1 MRGVTP
7 SRDNGAEVFTI
18 PTAQSAL
25 DLISPNQWEGKP
37 APNRVW
43 LLDNWIPVMRA
54 TLLTGEG
61 GSGKSLLAQQL
72 ATCVAMGIPF
82 MGIPVRQQ
90 ASLYITCEDDPSE
103 LHRRQEAINRALGI
117 SMADLR
123 DRMHLVSRVGDL
135 DNAMLD
141 FDYGESVGPS
151 AFYRQVESAAIRTG
165 SFFLVL
171 DNIAHLFSGNENIR
185 LHVATFCNAMEK
197 LARDIG
203 GTVLFL
209 GHPSKAGAQFS
220 GSTAWENQ
228 VRSRLYLGRPDD
240 DDGQANTNLRTLS
253 RSKSNYAAVGEKIE
267 MQWHDWAFLDPKDDR
282 CQHFEDLAQVQRATA
297 ENDRFMDCLDETNRQ
312 QRPVSASQHAQNFAP
327 KAFARMTIGKGIPL
341 ESFAR
346 AMERLFHLDMIEEAD
361 LFKGPDRKFKRGL
374 RRTESMREGCGKVPD
389 ESPETRSNPCGKV
402 PNDHLRE
409 GCGTVQSEP
418 PETRDNP
425 CGKVAGRLFETIPQG
440 GAVRSPLPIGRE
452 GDRTTPPPPA
462 PLHDD
467 DDDPFD

>member
-1 MRGVTP
+1 MRRVTQARDLGAGVYQIARSEP
-7 SRDNGAEVFTI
+7 PLN
-18 PTAQSAL
+18 
-25 DLISPNQWEGKP
+25 LISPEEWEGTS
-37 APNRVW
+37 APNRLW
-43 LLDNWIPVMRA
+43 LLENWIPVMRA

-72 ATCVAMGIPF
+72 ATCVAMGMPF
-82 MGIPVRQQ
+82 LGITVRQQ
-90 ASLYITCEDDPSE
+90 TSLYITCEDDPSE

-117 SMADLR
+117 TMSDLAGR
-123 DRMHLVSRVGDL
+123 LHLASRVGDL

-141 FDYGESVGPS
+141 FEYGETVGPS
-151 AFYRQVESAAIRTG
+151 PFYRQVEAACNRTA

-240 DDGQANTNLRTLS
+240 ADGDTNTNLRTLS
-253 RSKSNYAAVGEKIE
+253 RSKSNYAAIGEKVE
-267 MQWHDWAFLDPKDDR
+267 MQWHEWAFLDPKDDR

-297 ENDRFMDCLDETNRQ
+297 ENDRFLDCLDETIRQ
-312 QRPVSASQHAQNFAP
+312 RRPVSASAHAQNYAP
-327 KAFARMTIGKGIPL
+327 KAFTKMTIGKGLPL

-346 AMERLFHLDMIEEAD
+346 AMERLFHLGMIEEGD
-361 LFKGPDRKFKRGL
+361 LWRGEDRKFKRGL
-374 RRTESMREGCGKVPD
+374 RRSD
-389 ESPETRSNPCGKV
+389 
-402 PNDHLRE
+402 DLRE
-409 GCGTVQSEP
+409 GCGTVQDEIS
-418 PETRDNP
+418 ETRTNP
-425 CGKVAGRLFETIPQG
+425 CGKVQDDGLREGCGTVQGDASQTLDNPCGTVAGGLFETIPQG

-462 PLHDD
+462 QFN

>member
-1 MRGVTP
+1 MCAMTIARELGTGVFQIASNDP
-7 SRDNGAEVFTI
+7 PPLN
-18 PTAQSAL
+18 
-25 DLISPNQWEGKP
+25 LISPDQWDGKP

-43 LLDNWIPVMRA
+43 LLENWIPVMRA

-72 ATCVAMGIPF
+72 ATCVALGLPF
-82 MGIPVRQQ
+82 LGIPVREQ
-90 ASLYITCEDDPSE
+90 ASLYITCEDDSSE

-117 SMADLR
+117 TMADLAGR
-123 DRMHLVSRVGDL
+123 LHLSSRVGEL

-141 FDYGESVGPS
+141 FDYGETVGPS
-151 AFYRQVESAAIRTG
+151 GFYRQVEAACNRTT

-171 DNIAHLFSGNENIR
+171 DHIAHLFSGNENIR

-240 DDGQANTNLRTLS
+240 ADSDTNTNLRTLS
-253 RSKSNYAAVGEKIE
+253 RSKSNYAAIGEKVE

-297 ENDRFMDCLDETNRQ
+297 ENDRFLDCLDETIRQ
-312 QRPVSASQHAQNFAP
+312 RRPVSASAHAQNYAP
-327 KAFARMTIGKGIPL
+327 KAFAKMTVGKGLTL
-341 ESFAR
+341 ECFAR
-346 AMERLFHLDMIEEAD
+346 AMERLFHLGMIEEGD
-361 LFKGPDRKFKRGL
+361 LWKGEDRKFKRGL
-374 RRTESMREGCGKVPD
+374 RRCDG
-389 ESPETRSNPCGKV
+389 
-402 PNDHLRE
+402 LRE
-409 GCGTVQSEP
+409 GCGTVADQSA
-418 PETRDNP
+418 ETRNNP
-425 CGKVAGRLFETIPQG
+425 CGTVAKDALREGCGTVAHDTPETTDNPRGTVAARLIETIPQV

-462 PLHDD
+462 PFP
-467 DDDPFD
+467 DDPFD